1 MRFPN
6 YLKAIQILLVLIVSA
21 LFITGCNTKTKICL
35 PFPMIAPMNPNI
47 SFRIVDKTTGHDL
60 FFGGGAPYKLSQLKF
75 SHILNGQPDTVFLM
89 TDTLDRFFNIRIPP
103 SQGPVLHYVDT
114 VTMQIANKPQDVFL
128 FNTKDIVGPC
138 SITRE
143 LASVSFDGKVV
154 YTQANGPQVAVL
166 TK

>member
-6 YLKAIQILLVLIVSA
+6 YLKTIQILLVLIVSA
-21 LFITGCNTKTKICL
+21 LFITGCMPKTQECL
-35 PFPMIAPMNPNI
+35 PVPMAPPMNPNI

-60 FFGGGAPYKLSQLKF
+60 FFGSGAPYKQSQLKF
-75 SHILNGQPDTVFLM
+75 SHILNGQADTVFLL

-114 VTMQIANKPQDVFL
+114 VTMQIANMPKDVFL
-128 FNTKDIVGPC
+128 FDTQDLVGAC
-138 SITRE
+138 GVTRV

-154 YTQANGPQVAVL
+154 YTEANGPRVAVL